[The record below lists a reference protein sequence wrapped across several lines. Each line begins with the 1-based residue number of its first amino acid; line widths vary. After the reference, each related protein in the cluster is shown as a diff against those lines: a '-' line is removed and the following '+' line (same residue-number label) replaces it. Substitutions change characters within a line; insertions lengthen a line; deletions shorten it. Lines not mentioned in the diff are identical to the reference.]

1 MTKTTIILD
10 DILHNKM
17 KTYCK
22 ENGFSYSG
30 LISVLL
36 RERLDAEE

>member
-1 MTKTTIILD
+1 MIKTTITID
-10 DILHNKM
+10 EDLHSKM
-17 KTYCK
+17 KKYCK
-22 ENGFSYSG
+22 MNGHSYSG